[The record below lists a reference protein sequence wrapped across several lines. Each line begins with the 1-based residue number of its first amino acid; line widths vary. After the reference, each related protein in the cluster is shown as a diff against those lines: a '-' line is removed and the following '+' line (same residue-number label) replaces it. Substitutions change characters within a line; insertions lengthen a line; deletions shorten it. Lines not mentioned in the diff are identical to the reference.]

1 MHKRSAKCK
10 DKTLNMR
17 REPLWLLSLPWSL
30 SASGGKSKPIF
41 NSFVFNLGL
50 ISSIPLYLR
59 EAGWKVKPNHH
70 RVTKL
75 VYCLL
80 LIPLHLSTRHFC
92 HILPP
97 MPKLKPT
104 SVLATRHTICHNRLW
119 IKLPWKRFSGWFI
132 SYFLFKFNFPENAKY
147 SPSLSFLKWQNN
159 DLSSPPTKSKMAGLQ
174 CAIFISIHICNVC
187 IVPSIMCLRM
197 QLIKPSRLFVSF
209 LLTSSSLLLS
219 RSRLTEPE
227 LVKKCKAEMGFLA
240 QRLHLTS

>member
-1 MHKRSAKCK
+1 MGPRGNWGVTKIVITLSPEITNHIFTQHDQSSCTREVRSVNKTL
-10 DKTLNMR
+10 KTLNMR

-132 SYFLFKFNFPENAKY
+132 SYFLFKYNFPENAKY
-147 SPSLSFLKWQNN
+147 SPSLSSQM
-159 DLSSPPTKSKMAGLQ
+159 TK
-174 CAIFISIHICNVC
+174 
-187 IVPSIMCLRM
+187 
-197 QLIKPSRLFVSF
+197 
-209 LLTSSSLLLS
+209 
-219 RSRLTEPE
+219 
-227 LVKKCKAEMGFLA
+227 
-240 QRLHLTS
+240 